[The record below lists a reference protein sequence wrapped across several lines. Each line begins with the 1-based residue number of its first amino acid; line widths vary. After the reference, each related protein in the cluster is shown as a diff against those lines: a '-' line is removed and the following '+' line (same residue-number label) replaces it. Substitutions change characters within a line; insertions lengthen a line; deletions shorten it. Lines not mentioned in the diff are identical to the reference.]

1 MVDDARA
8 QHTGLDHTGLHHTGL
23 HHTGLGD
30 LLREQRRS
38 WPQQLAVVDGAVRL
52 TYPELDDRVN
62 RLAQALLGAGVG
74 PGDRILW
81 LGQNS
86 FRIVELLFAAAK
98 LGAIVCPANWRQ
110 TADEMAFVLHDLEPS
125 VVVWQ
130 EAEIGDTVRA
140 ARAAYGPGRARWLR
154 HDASETET
162 YEGFLA
168 AAPAVDPDLD
178 VDPSSPVLLLYT
190 AAFDGRPNGALLSHT
205 ALIGQGLIIGR
216 LSDVDSSSVY
226 LNCGPMFHIATLFS
240 TFATLV
246 HAGTNVFTPRVD
258 AEELCRL
265 IENERCTGAFLAGP
279 TFRQIRELNHDHR
292 FDISS
297 LRAAPGRPEWNEMI
311 TVDTSPWVR
320 HPGGYGQTEVVGM
333 LTFAAFGA
341 GALGGHGRTSPLLQV
356 RVVDPDDREVA
367 PGETGEIT
375 CRGPLVM
382 NGYWNRPEETARR
395 FRNGWHHTND
405 LGRREADGSLTFV
418 GPKTRLIKSA
428 AENIYPA
435 EVEGAIRSH
444 PGVADC
450 AVIGV
455 PDRQWAQS
463 VTAIVVAREGATVTP
478 DEIVAHCRDRIAS
491 YKKPRR
497 VELVDAIPRQ
507 GFAIDY
513 DALDARFGGGGYPGD
528 GQ

>member
-1 MVDDARA
+1 VVDGV
-8 QHTGLDHTGLHHTGL
+8 HE
-23 HHTGLGD
+23 TGLGD

-38 WPQQLAVVDGAVRL
+38 WPQQLAVVDGDVRL

-62 RLAQALLGAGVG
+62 RAAQALATAGVG
-74 PGDRILW
+74 TGDRILW

-110 TADEMAFVLHDLEPS
+110 TTDELAFVLRDLDPA

-130 EAEIGDTVRA
+130 EHEIGETVRA
-140 ARAAYGPGRARWLR
+140 ARAAAPGRARWLQ
-154 HDASETET
+154 HDALQGAATGADS
-162 YEGFLA
+162 YEAFVASGA
-168 AAPAVDPDLD
+168 AVDPELA
-178 VDPSSPVLLLYT
+178 VDPSEPVLLLYT

-216 LSDVDSSSVY
+216 LSDVDSSAVY

-240 TFATLV
+240 TLATLV

-265 IENERCTGAFLAGP
+265 IEAERCTGAFLVGP
-279 TFRQIRELNHDHR
+279 TFRQIRDLNRDR
-292 FDISS
+292 RYDISS
-297 LRAAPGRPEWNEMI
+297 LRAPGGRAEWNAMI
-311 TVDTSPWVR
+311 TVDTSPWAR

-333 LTFAAFGA
+333 LTFAALGA

-356 RVVDPDDREVA
+356 RIVDPDDREVA

-418 GPKTRLIKSA
+418 GAKTRLIKSA

-435 EVEGAIRSH
+435 EVEGAVRSH
-444 PGVADC
+444 PDVADC

-455 PDRQWAQS
+455 PDRKWTQS
-463 VTAIVVAREGATVTP
+463 VTAIVVAREGASVTP
-478 DEIVAHCRDRIAS
+478 EELVAHCRARIAS

-497 VELVDAIPRQ
+497 VEFVDAIPRQ

-528 GQ
+528 GA

>member
-1 MVDDARA
+1 VVDE
-8 QHTGLDHTGLHHTGL
+8 LHA
-23 HHTGLGD
+23 TGLGG
-30 LLREQRRS
+30 LLREHRRS
-38 WPQQLAVVDGAVRL
+38 WPQQVAIVDGEVRL

-62 RLAQALLGAGVG
+62 RLSNALTTAGVG

-98 LGAIVCPANWRQ
+98 TGAIVCPANWRQ
-110 TADEMAFVLHDLEPS
+110 TAVELAFVLDDLEPA

-130 EAEIGDTVRA
+130 DHEIGDTVRA
-140 ARAAYGPGRARWLR
+140 ARSAYGRGRARWLQ
-154 HDASETET
+154 HDASGAET

-168 AAPAVDPDLD
+168 SAPAVDPGTAI
-178 VDPSSPVLLLYT
+178 DPGDPVLLLYT

-216 LSDVDSSSVY
+216 LSDVDAGYVY
-226 LNCGPMFHIATLFS
+226 LNCGPMFHVATLFS
-240 TFATLV
+240 TLATLV

-265 IENERCTGAFLAGP
+265 IEAERCTGAFLVGP
-279 TFRQIRELNHDHR
+279 TFRQIRDLNRDGR
-292 FDISS
+292 YDISS
-297 LRAAPGRPEWNEMI
+297 LRAPGGRDEWNAMI
-311 TVDTSPWVR
+311 TVDTSPWAR
-320 HPGGYGQTEVVGM
+320 FPGGYGQTEVVGM
-333 LTFAAFGA
+333 LTFAALGA
-341 GALGGHGRTSPLLQV
+341 GAGGHGRTSPLMQM
-356 RVVDPDDREVA
+356 RIVDPDDREVDT
-367 PGETGEIT
+367 GETGEIT

-382 NGYWNRPEETARR
+382 NGYWKRPEETARR
-395 FRNGWHHTND
+395 LRNGWHHTND

-435 EVEGAIRSH
+435 EVEGAIRTH
-444 PGVADC
+444 PDVADC

-455 PDRQWAQS
+455 PDREWTQS
-463 VTAIVVAREGATVTP
+463 VTAIVVVRDGATVTI
-478 DEIVAHCRDRIAS
+478 DDLVAHCRDRIAS

-497 VELVDAIPRQ
+497 VEFVDAIPRQ

-528 GQ
+528 GPSPRPSPQ

>member
-1 MVDDARA
+1 VVDA
-8 QHTGLDHTGLHHTGL
+8 LHS
-23 HHTGLGD
+23 TGLGD
-30 LLREQRRS
+30 LLREHRRS
-38 WPQQLAVVDGAVRL
+38 WPRQTAVVDGAVRL

-62 RLAQALLGAGVG
+62 RLVAALAGAGLTA
-74 PGDRILW
+74 GDRVLW

-86 FRIVELLFAAAK
+86 FRIIELLFAAAK
-98 LGAIVCPANWRQ
+98 LGAILCPANWRQ
-110 TADEMAFVLHDLEPS
+110 TADELAFVLDDLDPK

-130 EAEIGDTVRA
+130 DAEIGETVQA
-140 ARAAYGPGRARWLR
+140 ARRAFGPGRARWIQ
-154 HDASETET
+154 HDGEGAES
-162 YEGFLA
+162 YEGFVGAVGHA
-168 AAPAVDPDLD
+168 ADPDRA

-190 AAFDGRPNGALLSHT
+190 AAFAGRPNGALLSHT

-216 LSDVDSSSVY
+216 LSEIDSASVY
-226 LNCGPMFHIATLFS
+226 LNCGPMFHVATLFS
-240 TFATLV
+240 TLATIV
-246 HAGTNVFTPRVD
+246 HAGTNVFTPRVE

-265 IENERCTGAFLAGP
+265 IEAERCTGAFLVGP
-279 TFRQIRELNHDHR
+279 TFRQIRELNRDHR

-297 LRAAPGRPEWNEMI
+297 LRAAPGRDEWNAMI

-333 LTFAAFGA
+333 LSFAAFGP

-356 RVVDPDDREVA
+356 RIVDPDDREVE

-382 NGYWNRPEETARR
+382 NGYWNRPEETERR

-435 EVEGAIRSH
+435 EVEGALRTH
-444 PGVADC
+444 PDVADC

-455 PDRQWAQS
+455 PDKQWTQS
-463 VTAIVVAREGATVTP
+463 VVAIVVPRDGATV
-478 DEIVAHCRDRIAS
+478 DGDAVIAHVRDRIAS

-497 VELVDAIPRQ
+497 VEVVDAIPRQ
-507 GFAIDY
+507 GFAVDY

-528 GQ
+528 GA

>member
-1 MVDDARA
+1 VVDE
-8 QHTGLDHTGLHHTGL
+8 LHA
-23 HHTGLGD
+23 TGLGD
-30 LLREQRRS
+30 LLREHRRS
-38 WPQQLAVVDGAVRL
+38 WPRQPAVVDGDVRL
-52 TYPELDDRVN
+52 TYLELDDRVN
-62 RLAQALLGAGVG
+62 RAAQALTAAGVG
-74 PGDRILW
+74 AGGRILW

-98 LGAIVCPANWRQ
+98 LGAILCPANWRQ
-110 TADEMAFVLHDLEPS
+110 TADELAFVLDDLDPA

-130 EAEIGDTVRA
+130 EHEIGATVRA
-140 ARAAYGPGRARWLR
+140 ARDLVGGRAQWLR
-154 HDASETET
+154 HDATGAGS
-162 YEGFLA
+162 YEAFVA
-168 AAPAVDPDLD
+168 AGDAVDPESP
-178 VDPSSPVLLLYT
+178 VDPAAPVLLLYT

-216 LSDVDSSSVY
+216 LSDIDSSFVY

-240 TFATLV
+240 TLATLV

-265 IENERCTGAFLAGP
+265 VERERCTGAFLVGP
-279 TFRQIRELNHDHR
+279 TFRQIRELNRDGR
-292 FDISS
+292 YDLSS
-297 LRAAPGRPEWNEMI
+297 LRAPAGRPEWNEMI
-311 TVDTSPWVR
+311 TVDTSPWAR

-356 RVVDPDDREVA
+356 RIVDPDDREVA

-405 LGRREADGSLTFV
+405 LGRREVDGSITFV
-418 GPKTRLIKSA
+418 GPKTRIIKSA

-444 PGVADC
+444 PDVADC

-455 PDRQWAQS
+455 PDRKWTQS
-463 VTAIVVAREGATVTP
+463 VTAIVVARDGATISADDLVTF
-478 DEIVAHCRDRIAS
+478 CRDRIAS

-497 VELVDAIPRQ
+497 IEFVDAIPRQ

>member
-1 MVDDARA
+1 MVD
-8 QHTGLDHTGLHHTGL
+8 TLHG
-23 HHTGLGD
+23 TGLGD
-30 LLREQRRS
+30 LLREHRRS
-38 WPQQLAVVDGAVRL
+38 WPQQLAVVDGDVRL

-62 RLAQALLGAGVG
+62 RAAQALTAAGVG
-74 PGDRILW
+74 TGDRILW

-110 TADEMAFVLHDLEPS
+110 TTDEMAFVLGDLDPA

-130 EAEIGDTVRA
+130 EREIGDTVRA
-140 ARAAYGPGRARWLR
+140 AREVAPGRARWLQ
-154 HDASETET
+154 HDAAGPDS
-162 YEGFLA
+162 YEAFVASGA
-168 AAPAVDPDLD
+168 AVDPGLA
-178 VDPSSPVLLLYT
+178 VDPGESVLLLYT

-240 TFATLV
+240 TLATLV

-265 IENERCTGAFLAGP
+265 IEAERCTGAFLVGP
-279 TFRQIRELNHDHR
+279 TFRQIRDLNRDHR
-292 FDISS
+292 YDISS
-297 LRAAPGRPEWNEMI
+297 LRASAGRAEWNEMI

-333 LTFAAFGA
+333 LTFAALGA

-356 RVVDPDDREVA
+356 RIVDPDDREVA

-382 NGYWNRPEETARR
+382 NGYWNREEETARR
-395 FRNGWHHTND
+395 ARFGWHHTND

-444 PGVADC
+444 PDVADC

-455 PDRQWAQS
+455 PDRKWTQS
-463 VTAIVVAREGATVTP
+463 VTAIVVLREGAVVTP
-478 DEIVAHCRDRIAS
+478 DELIAHCRDRIAS
-491 YKKPRR
+491 YKKPRH

-507 GFAIDY
+507 GFAVDY

-528 GQ
+528 GP

>member
-1 MVDDARA
+1 VVDE
-8 QHTGLDHTGLHHTGL
+8 LHGTN
-23 HHTGLGD
+23 LGD
-30 LLREQRRS
+30 LLREHRRS
-38 WPQQLAVVDGAVRL
+38 WPEQIAVVDGDVRL

-62 RLAQALLGAGVG
+62 RLANALTAAGVR

-98 LGAIVCPANWRQ
+98 AGAIVCPANWRQ
-110 TADEMAFVLHDLEPS
+110 TAEELTFVLHDLEPT

-130 EAEIGDTVRA
+130 DAEIGDTVRA
-140 ARAAYGPGRARWLR
+140 ARAAYGRGRSRWLQ
-154 HDASETET
+154 HDSSGAET

-168 AAPAVDPDLD
+168 AAPAADPHTT
-178 VDPSSPVLLLYT
+178 VDPSEPVLLLYT

-216 LSDVDSSSVY
+216 LSDVDSAFVY
-226 LNCGPMFHIATLFS
+226 LNCGPMFHVATLFS
-240 TFATLV
+240 TLATLV

-265 IENERCTGAFLAGP
+265 IEAERCTGAFLVGP
-279 TFRQIRELNHDHR
+279 TLRQIRDLNRDPAR
-292 FDISS
+292 ERRYDISS
-297 LRAAPGRPEWNEMI
+297 LRAPAGRDEWNAMI
-311 TVDTSPWVR
+311 TVDTSPWAR

-333 LTFAAFGA
+333 LTFAALGA
-341 GALGGHGRTSPLLQV
+341 GATGGHGRTSPFMQV

-367 PGETGEIT
+367 PGETGEIA

-382 NGYWNRPEETARR
+382 NGYWNRAEETARR

-418 GPKTRLIKSA
+418 GPKTRIIKSA

-444 PGVADC
+444 PDVADC
-450 AVIGV
+450 AVIGI
-455 PDRQWAQS
+455 PDKQWTQS
-463 VTAIVVAREGATVTP
+463 VTAIVVARDGATVSA
-478 DEIVAHCRDRIAS
+478 EAVIAHCRDHIAS
-491 YKKPRR
+491 YKKPRQ
-497 VELVDAIPRQ
+497 VEFVDAIPRQ
-507 GFAIDY
+507 GFAVDY

-528 GQ
+528 GA